1 MNLSE
6 LLASLLF
13 MDDEEI
19 ISFATSSPYRYKVY
33 SIAKRNSS
41 ERRIIAHP
49 SKELK
54 FIQRL
59 IIQQLTVILPVHKA
73 AIAYTKGLSIK
84 DNARPHANSK
94 YLLKMD
100 LKDFFPSINP
110 SLFFKECK
118 KNGIDFSDLDM
129 KILEGFLFWKRRR
142 TTNLVLSIGA
152 PSSPLVSNF
161 ILFKFDEIISNHCAI
176 LGINYTRYADD
187 LTFSTNE
194 KNVLL
199 SFPAYVRK
207 VLNTLYEGQIKVNL
221 KKTVLS
227 SKAHNRHVTG
237 VTLTNEGCLSVGRNK
252 KRQLSAAIHYFSLK
266 KLSNEDIFKLKGSLA
281 HSVFIEPDF
290 LLQMERKYGKEII
303 FQLIHYA
310 LDD

>member
-118 KNGIDFSDLDM
+118 KNGISFSDLDM

-161 ILFKFDEIISNHCAI
+161 ILFKFDEIISNHCAT

-207 VLNTLYEGQIKVNL
+207 VLNTLYDGQIKVNL

-252 KRQLSAAIHYFSLK
+252 KRKLSAAIHYFSLK
-266 KLSNEDIFKLKGSLA
+266 KLSNEDIFKLKGRLA

>member
-41 ERRIIAHP
+41 DRRIIAHP

-54 FIQRL
+54 FIQR
-59 IIQQLTVILPVHKA
+59 IIVQQLSVRLPVHSA
-73 AIAYTKGLSIK
+73 AKAYTKGLSIK

-100 LKDFFPSINP
+100 LKDFFPSIKP
-110 SLFFKECK
+110 SLFFNECK
-118 KNGIDFSDLDM
+118 KNGIKLSDLDM

-142 TTNLVLSIGA
+142 STNLVLSIGA

-161 ILFKFDEIISNHCAI
+161 ILFKFDESISKYCKK

-194 KNVLL
+194 KDVLL

-207 VLNTLYEGQIKVNL
+207 ILNTLYDGQLKINL
-221 KKTVLS
+221 KKTLLS

-237 VTLTNEGCLSVGRNK
+237 VTLTNDGNLSVGRNT
-252 KRQLSAAIHYFSLK
+252 KRKLSAAIHHFALN
-266 KLSNEDIFKLKGSLA
+266 KLSDEDILKLNGNLA
-281 HSVFIEPDF
+281 HAIFIDPDF
-290 LLQMERKYGKEII
+290 LKQIERKYGKELI
-303 FQLIHYA
+303 FKLKHYTT
-310 LDD
+310 DD